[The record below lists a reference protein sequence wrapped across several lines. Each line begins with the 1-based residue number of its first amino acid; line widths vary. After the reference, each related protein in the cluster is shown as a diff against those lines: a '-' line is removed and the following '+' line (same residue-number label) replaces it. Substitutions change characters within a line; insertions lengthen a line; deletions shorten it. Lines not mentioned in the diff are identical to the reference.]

1 MESIAALNGLSSA
14 TLGRP
19 VALKAAGTATDAYPR
34 VIDSVEISD
43 EARQASET
51 DRPARQDRINQVK
64 AALADGTY
72 LHPDKFDQAIDR
84 LLRDLQ
90 D

>member
-1 MESIAALNGLSSA
+1 MESIAALNGLSSV

-19 VALKAAGTATDAYPR
+19 VALAAAGTAPAAYPR

-43 EARQASET
+43 EAREASET
-51 DRPARQDRINQVK
+51 DRPVRQGRVDEVK
-64 AALADGTY
+64 GALAAGTY
-72 LHPDKFDQAIDR
+72 LHPDKFERAIDR